1 MSQVSIIIPI
11 YNCEKQINKCLD
23 SVISQTFN
31 DFECI
36 LVNDGSTDNSE
47 IICKEYASNDNR
59 FIYIKQKNGGA
70 SAARNAGLTVST
82 SKYVCFIDADDYV
95 SPSYLQDL
103 ISDAEDNDL
112 VIHGMTR
119 ICSDRI
125 IDRGMHIN
133 GKFDLS
139 NNPSLFFD
147 SINIER
153 FGGPY
158 CKLYNYDIIK
168 NFGISFN
175 TNVKLAEDLDFL
187 LKYLLHCI
195 KVKVSEKNNYF
206 YIETQNS
213 ISSCIYDFETE
224 YNGLSALS
232 ISWTKLNEKYNNSI
246 LYDLSQISISYLI
259 HRTLFSIFKSHYS
272 IFKELKSVR
281 ILGSNYSACYKKY
294 YIPST
299 RFLQLIKYLFSE
311 KLYFALTLIMFLRH
325 RF

>member
-153 FGGPY
+153 FGGPV
-158 CKLYNYDIIK
+158 CKLFCADIIK
-168 NFGISFN
+168 YNQLWFN
-175 TNVKLAEDLDFL
+175 TKIKLAEDLDFL
-187 LKYLLHCI
+187 LRYLPYCSRI
-195 KVKVSEKNNYF
+195 KVSSKNNYY
-206 YIETQNS
+206 YIETPGS
-213 ISSCIYDFETE
+213 ATSRIYSFESE
-224 YNGLSALS
+224 FNGLCELS
-232 ISWTKLNEKYNNSI
+232 KSWDGLTSKFQLDSLYNLSNKSKAYLAHRAIFSVFKRGSNFKTRQSQLRLIASKSKKHYKYYS
-246 LYDLSQISISYLI
+246 ST
-259 HRTLFSIFKSHYS
+259 TLF
-272 IFKELKSVR
+272 LKLEKFLFNHNMLY
-281 ILGSNYSACYKKY
+281 ILNMVMSL
-294 YIPST
+294 
-299 RFLQLIKYLFSE
+299 RLI
-311 KLYFALTLIMFLRH
+311 
-325 RF
+325 